1 MARRTTADARCMRG
15 RVRARR
21 MRARESVA
29 RRDVTSLCRAQI
41 SFVNDMESIRNWA
54 GGYERVGEVNKV
66 RARARE
72 AHNARSRAMGAL
84 RARAARGFVCEL

>member
-1 MARRTTADARCMRG
+1 
-15 RVRARR
+15 
-21 MRARESVA
+21 
-29 RRDVTSLCRAQI
+29 
-41 SFVNDMESIRNWA
+41 MESIRNWA